1 MRKKEVRYF
10 FKQNIFASL
19 TQIFIFIFLLLFNIL
34 LARILGPYNFGIF
47 IVVFSMALMVGM
59 FSDMGLSQVI
69 MRYIGRS
76 VRQKDSGAP
85 SYFRHLFK
93 IKLTMVVALS
103 LALYFSSDFLAA
115 LLLHDGS
122 LGPMFKIAGLIAAA
136 YSFFIFLDSF
146 FASLNRYDYSMLT
159 NFISNASR
167 LLLPVALLIMGFG
180 VLEALYGI
188 LAAFLFSLVVAGYFF
203 SRLFRNTLLKNPKK
217 SVNLAGFDRFLIYSA
232 SIGILITAYNN
243 LDTFILSFF
252 RSPSEVSF
260 YRTALSVATY
270 TAALLPISGRFLFSA
285 IVALEEQSK
294 EFIKKAFNKTLRYTI
309 IMAIPAAVGVYLLA
323 SKIVVLFYSS
333 EYLPAAPAL
342 ALLSPL
348 VFSTIINVLTLNVL
362 MISGRL
368 KQALIISAI
377 VLAYSTAANIILIP
391 VFGYM
396 AAAFNA
402 LVMHMLFLS
411 LGIYSCRDII
421 KIRIDF
427 DSLFKTILSSAIM
440 GLFLYA
446 LLGQIDSVLTGGLII
461 AVAVLIYLA
470 MQLAVGGITKSD
482 IELLKNAV
490 PCSLWGPIQR
500 FCRN

>member
-1 MRKKEVRYF
+1 MENKDVKHF
-10 FKQNIFASL
+10 FRQNIFASL

-34 LARILGPYNFGIF
+34 LARILGPHNFGIF

-69 MRYIGRS
+69 MKYIGRS
-76 VRQKDSGAP
+76 VRQKDSGAS

-93 IKLTMVVALS
+93 IKLAMVVALS
-103 LALYFSSDFLAA
+103 LALYLSSDFLAA
-115 LLLHDGS
+115 TLLHDSQLGS
-122 LGPMFKIAGLIAAA
+122 LFKIASLIAAA
-136 YSFFIFLDSF
+136 YSFFIFFDSF
-146 FASLNRYDYSMLT
+146 FASLNRYDYSLLA
-159 NFISNASR
+159 NFISDASR

-188 LAAFLFSLVVAGYFF
+188 LAALMFSLVVAGYFF
-203 SRLFRNTLLKNPKK
+203 SRLFRNTLLKNSKK
-217 SVNLAGFDRFLIYSA
+217 SASFAGFDRFLMYSA

-252 RSPSEVSF
+252 RSPTEVSF

-270 TAALLPISGRFLFSA
+270 AAALLPISGKFLFSA
-285 IVALEEQSK
+285 IVELEEKSN
-294 EFIKKAFNKTLRYTI
+294 EFIKKAFNKTVRYTI
-309 IMAIPAAVGVYLLA
+309 IMALPAAVGVYLLA

-333 EYLPAAPAL
+333 EYLPAASAL

-348 VFSTIINVLTLNVL
+348 VFSTIINVLILNVL

-368 KQALIISAI
+368 KQALIIPAI
-377 VLAYSTAANIILIP
+377 VLVYSVVANIILIP
-391 VFGYM
+391 MFGYM

-402 LVMHMLFLS
+402 LVIHILFLS

-421 KIRIDF
+421 KIKIDF
-427 DSLFKTILSSAIM
+427 GSLLKTILSSAAM
-440 GLFLYA
+440 GLFLYY
-446 LLGQIDSVLTGGLII
+446 LLDQIDSVLSGGLII
-461 AVAVLIYLA
+461 AASALIYLVI
-470 MQLAVGGITKSD
+470 QLTIGGINKSD
-482 IELLKNAV
+482 IELLKNAL
-490 PCSLWGPIQR
+490 PCSLWDPIQR

>member
-217 SVNLAGFDRFLIYSA
+217 SVSLAGFDRFLMYSA

-252 RSPSEVSF
+252 RSPAEVSF
-260 YRTALSVATY
+260 YRTALSIATY
-270 TAALLPISGRFLFSA
+270 TAALLPISGKFLFSA
-285 IVALEEQSK
+285 FVELEEKSK
-294 EFIKKAFNKTLRYTI
+294 EFIKTAFNKTVRYTI
-309 IMAIPAAVGVYLLA
+309 IMAIPATVGVYVLS

-333 EYLPAAPAL
+333 TYLPAAPAL
-342 ALLSPL
+342 VILSPL
-348 VFSTIINVLTLNVL
+348 VFTTLLNVLTLNFL

-368 KQALIISAI
+368 RKALIISAV
-377 VLAYSTAANIILIP
+377 VLSYSIMANIALIP
-391 VFGYM
+391 IFGYM

-402 LVMHMLFLS
+402 LVMHVLFLS

-427 DSLFKTILSSAIM
+427 GSLFKTILSSAIM

-446 LLGQIDSVLTGGLII
+446 LIDQVNSLLTGGPII
-461 AVAVLIYLA
+461 AVAALIYLV

-482 IELLKNAV
+482 ISLMQRAV
-490 PCSLWGPIQR
+490 PCPLWGLLMKI
-500 FCRN
+500 CRN